1 MKSYILITVVAM
13 FTFCEP
19 LFSKGF
25 KSSSSFSRSSSSSF
39 KSTPKTSSSKPSS
52 KPMAV
57 KPASTPTSTS
67 TATKPSS
74 KSNVVTQKYKSS
86 TDKVAYEKAT
96 KNGTAFKTKEEAI
109 SSFKTT
115 HGAKYTSTF
124 PKEPVTR
131 PTYIPQTT
139 NVGGRDYN
147 VSYNQDRGGYG
158 YMNNLGTF
166 MMFDAMTD
174 AVVMSSLMNNHGYY
188 HGSPY
193 QATHPVVSQQSQNV
207 SSGWIVFSVILCVVV
222 FVVVIAI
229 ITE

>member
-1 MKSYILITVVAM
+1 MKSYILIAVVAM

-19 LFSKGF
+19 LFSKG
-25 KSSSSFSRSSSSSF
+25 SSGSRSSFSRSSSSSF
-39 KSTPKTSSSKPSS
+39 KSTPKVSTSKPSS
-52 KPMAV
+52 KPSAV
-57 KPASTPTSTS
+57 TTSSTSTP

-74 KSNVVTQKYKSS
+74 KSNVATQKYKSS
-86 TDKVAYEKAT
+86 TDKVVYEKAV
-96 KNGTAFKTKEEAI
+96 KSGTAFKTKDEAV
-109 SSFKTT
+109 SSFKTN

-193 QATHPVVSQQSQNV
+193 QASQPTVTNPQSQN
-207 SSGWIVFSVILCVVV
+207 SNSWIIWV
-222 FVVVIAI
+222 FVIIFVFIIAAI
-229 ITE
+229 ISNLFD